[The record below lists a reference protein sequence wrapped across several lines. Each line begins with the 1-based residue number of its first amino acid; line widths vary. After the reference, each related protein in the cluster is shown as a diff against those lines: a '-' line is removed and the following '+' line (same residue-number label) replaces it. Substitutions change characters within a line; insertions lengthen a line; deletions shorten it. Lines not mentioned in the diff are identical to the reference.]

1 MNPIVRMI
9 RETDLSSGF
18 VYNYLQERE
27 ERERVM
33 IEILNNNWTS
43 PDAGSRCFGSAV
55 SESFPAN
62 SQVNDRISAGVTLA
76 VN

>member
-1 MNPIVRMI
+1 
-9 RETDLSSGF
+9 
-18 VYNYLQERE
+18 
-27 ERERVM
+27 M
-33 IEILNNNWTS
+33 IEKLNNNWTS

>member
-1 MNPIVRMI
+1 MNPIVIWESKNDKRDRSELRI
-9 RETDLSSGF
+9 
-18 VYNYLQERE
+18 
-27 ERERVM
+27 VM

>member
-1 MNPIVRMI
+1 MNPIVIWEGKNDKRD
-9 RETDLSSGF
+9 RSE
-18 VYNYLQERE
+18 ERE

-43 PDAGSRCFGSAV
+43 PDAGSRCFRSAV

-62 SQVNDRISAGVTLA
+62 CQVNDRISAGVTFA

>member
-1 MNPIVRMI
+1 MI

-27 ERERVM
+27 ERERERVM